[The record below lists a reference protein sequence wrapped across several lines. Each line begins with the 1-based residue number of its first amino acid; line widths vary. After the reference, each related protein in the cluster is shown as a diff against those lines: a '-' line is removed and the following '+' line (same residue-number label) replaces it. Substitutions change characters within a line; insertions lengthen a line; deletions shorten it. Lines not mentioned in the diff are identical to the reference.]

1 MAPANEFP
9 GNIFF
14 YLIILGFGAFFAL
27 TVIMRL
33 IPFFQAKRV
42 SRLDHLPARVRDFF
56 LVMMAQSKFFR
67 RKYWYSGILHVFI
80 FWGFM
85 VLLIRSLNLLL
96 DGVSAD
102 ISLQHL
108 AWRRLHRLAAGDGP
122 VQCAGHGRRGHGGFP
137 ARVHQAGAYHH
148 EPGRLDD
155 PQPDLPPDGD
165 RRSRQQPRDIP
176 WNAAARTISP
186 SLPLAW
192 PTSGTA

>member
-14 YLIILGFGAFFAL
+14 YLVILGFGAFFAL

-33 IPFFQAKRV
+33 IPFVQGKRV

-56 LVMMAQSKFFR
+56 LIMLAQSKFFR

-108 AWRRLHRLAAGDGP
+108 LGDVYTAWRP
-122 VQCAGHGRRGHGGFP
+122 VMDLFNLLVIVGLSM
-137 ARVHQAGAYHH
+137 GAFQRAFIKP
-148 EPGRLDD
+148 ERITIN
-155 PQPDLPPDGD
+155 
-165 RRSRQQPRDIP
+165 RSAQ
-176 WNAAARTISP
+176 
-186 SLPLAW
+186 
-192 PTSGTA
+192 